1 MLQNSSMDEVG
12 ESVKIS
18 LREDFHP
25 DPEFYYHCQFK
36 IYREPYLIWGKDT
49 WSAILAGCAVYSIL
63 VDGRYAGDI
72 LLEDRGKGTKY
83 IVDFSLLPEYQRM
96 GIGRAVLE
104 RAKKMGKR
112 LTAVTRNETIQ
123 FFLKSGF
130 ALKRRI
136 RDYYDAGVDGYYIV
150 LLGKTTEEG
159 CVAEKV

>member
-1 MLQNSSMDEVG
+1 MDEVG

-18 LREDFHP
+18 LREDLHP
-25 DPEFYYHCQFK
+25 DASFYYHCQFK

-49 WSAILAGCAVYSIL
+49 WSAILAVCAVYSIL
-63 VDGRYAGDI
+63 VDGKYAGDI

-104 RAKKMGKR
+104 RVKKMGKR

-136 RDYYDAGVDGYYIV
+136 KDYYDTGVDGYYIV
-150 LLGKTTEEG
+150 FLGKTTEEG
-159 CVAEKV
+159 CVVEKV